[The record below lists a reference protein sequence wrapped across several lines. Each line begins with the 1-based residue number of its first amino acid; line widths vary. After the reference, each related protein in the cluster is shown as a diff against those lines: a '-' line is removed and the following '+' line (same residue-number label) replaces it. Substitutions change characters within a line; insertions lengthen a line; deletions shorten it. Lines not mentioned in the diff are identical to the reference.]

1 MWLRNPFQRFFQE
14 ADFQISCDRFK
25 GNSYDLQ
32 SFPNT
37 GFMYVRSNPRTIQFY
52 KYWHFSIKTYPGLHD
67 QDILNKIKFDP
78 FVENI
83 GLKIRFLDT
92 AYFGGFC
99 QPSKDLNLVCT
110 MHANCCVGLDN
121 KVNDLAILLEDWK
134 RFKSS
139 QPQLNPQYPWS
150 IPQNCR
156 YQSIHKH
163 KSELICFCFLIFRS
177 SLIDYI

>member
-1 MWLRNPFQRFFQE
+1 MWLRNPFQHFFQE
-14 ADFQISCDRFK
+14 ADFQMSCDRFD
-25 GNSYDLQ
+25 GNSYNLQ
-32 SFPNT
+32 NFQNT

-52 KYWHFSIKTYPGLHD
+52 KFWHFSIKAYPGLHD

-121 KVNDLAILLEDWK
+121 KVNDLTILLEDWK

-139 QPQLNPQYPWS
+139 QPRLNPQSPWS
-150 IPQNCR
+150 VPQNCR
-156 YQSIHKH
+156 YQKFKASININMHYY
-163 KSELICFCFLIFRS
+163 FFVFRY
-177 SLIDYI
+177 LEAV